1 MKRLILS
8 TVGTVSIF
16 GCYFAYLTCGNPSVD
31 GMLLSAVIGAIGIMC
46 GINVIEAFRRPPN
59 EN

>member
-8 TVGTVSIF
+8 TVGALTIF
-16 GCYFAYLTCGNPSVD
+16 GSYTVYVTCGDPSVD

-46 GINVIEAFRRPPN
+46 GINVIEAFRRT
-59 EN
+59 